1 MVLESIYSR
10 GAYSRKAL
18 AFHLAAPLLEERER
32 FLQYLQ
38 KEGATLGTLK
48 RVEQGLLKTICCF
61 ELKKLRD
68 VRSEEVQRVCARWQ
82 RRSHANWTPDFFWT
96 AKRWL
101 RFHDRLRL
109 PAPRRDAYLDKVDE
123 FTQFLKE
130 RGLSPETVRWRRLAT
145 IFFLRWLSGQHR
157 RLRSVSVNDID
168 EFFSFK
174 KATRAWSP
182 GTIANAA
189 AALRSFFRY
198 AERSQWCSRPV
209 AIGIKGPRIPRY
221 RNVGRPPSWRI
232 VRRVLAE
239 RGTNGADVRAH
250 AVLSLFATY
259 GLRAG
264 DVINLR
270 LADINWKAKTLDV
283 RRTKNGNFQRFRL
296 EREPAASI
304 LRYVKNVRPKCSCP
318 NLFVTLNPPFRPI
331 CNASLWRITSF
342 RFRRYGIDCR
352 PRGPHALRYACA
364 ERLLE
369 RGLSFKEISDF
380 LGHRGLQSVRI
391 YTKCDIKLLRQVAD
405 FAFRDLQ

>member
-1 MVLESIYSR
+1 MLESIYSH

-32 FLQYLQ
+32 FLRYLQ
-38 KEGATLGTLK
+38 KEGATQGTLK
-48 RVEQGLLKTICCF
+48 RVEQGLLKTIRYF
-61 ELKKLRD
+61 GLKKLRD
-68 VRSEEVQRVCARWQ
+68 VGVEEVQRVCACWQ
-82 RRSHANWTPDFFWT
+82 RRNHANWTPDFFWT

-101 RFHDRLRL
+101 RFQGRLRL
-109 PAPRRDAYLDKVDE
+109 PAPPRAAYLDKVNE

-130 RGLSPETVRWRRLAT
+130 QGLSPETVRWRRLASL
-145 IFFLRWLSGQHR
+145 FFLQWLSAEHR
-157 RLRSVSVNDID
+157 RLRSVSVNDVD
-168 EFFSFK
+168 EFFSYK
-174 KATRAWSP
+174 KVTRAWSP

-198 AERSQWCSRPV
+198 AERSQWCSRAV
-209 AIGIKGPRIPRY
+209 AIGIRGPRIPRY
-221 RNVGRPPSWRI
+221 RHVGHPPSWRI
-232 VRRVLAE
+232 VRRILAE
-239 RGTNGADVRAH
+239 RTSTRAGVRAH
-250 AVLSLFATY
+250 AILSMFTTF
-259 GLRAG
+259 GLRAS

-270 LADINWKAKTLDV
+270 LADINWKAKILHV
-283 RRTKNGNFQRFRL
+283 RRMKNGGFQRFPL
-296 EREPAASI
+296 ERETAASI
-304 LRYVKNVRPKCSCP
+304 LRYVKKVRPKCSCP

-342 RFRRYGIDCR
+342 RFRRYGIDCH

-391 YTKCDIKLLRQVAD
+391 YTKCDIKLLRQVVD
-405 FAFRDLQ
+405 LSFGDLQ

>member
-1 MVLESIYSR
+1 MVLQSIYSH

-18 AFHLAAPLLEERER
+18 ALHLAAPLLEERER
-32 FLQYLQ
+32 FLQHLHR
-38 KEGATLGTLK
+38 EGATQQTLK
-48 RVEQGLLKTICCF
+48 RVAQGLINTIRYFGLKN
-61 ELKKLRD
+61 LRD
-68 VRSEEVQRVCARWQ
+68 VGIEEVQRVCARWQ
-82 RRSHANWTPDFFWT
+82 KRRQANWTPNFFWT

-109 PAPRRDAYLDKVDE
+109 PSPPRDPYLDKVDE
-123 FTQFLKE
+123 FTQFLKHQ
-130 RGLSPETVRWRRLAT
+130 GLSPETVRWRRLAT
-145 IFFLRWLSGQHR
+145 ILFVRWLSAQHR
-157 RLRSVSVNDID
+157 RLRSASVNDID

-198 AERSQWCSRPV
+198 AERSRWCPRAV
-209 AIGIKGPRIPRY
+209 AIGIRGPRIPRY

-232 VRRVLAE
+232 VRRILAD
-239 RGTNGADVRAH
+239 RGSNRADVRGH
-250 AVLSLFATY
+250 AILSLLATY
-259 GLRAG
+259 GLRAS

-270 LADINWKAKTLDV
+270 LADINWKAKTLHV
-283 RRTKNGNFQRFRL
+283 RRTKSGNFQRFPLGRKTT
-296 EREPAASI
+296 ASI
-304 LRYVKNVRPKCSCP
+304 LRYVMNVRPKCSCP

-342 RFRRYGIDCR
+342 RFKRCGIDCR

-391 YTKCDIKLLRQVAD
+391 YTKCDIKLLRQVAN
-405 FAFRDLQ
+405 FPLGDLQ

>member
-1 MVLESIYSR
+1 MVLESIYSH

-18 AFHLAAPLLEERER
+18 AFHLGAPLLEERER
-32 FLQYLQ
+32 FLQHLL
-38 KEGATLGTLK
+38 KEGATQRTLK
-48 RVEQGLLKTICCF
+48 RVEQGLLRTIRCF
-61 ELKKLRD
+61 GLKKLRH
-68 VRSEEVQRVCARWQ
+68 VRAEEVKRVCARWQ
-82 RRSHANWTPDFFWT
+82 RRNHANWTPDFFWT

-101 RFHDRLRL
+101 HFHDRLRL
-109 PAPRRDAYLDKVDE
+109 PLPPRDAYLDKVDE
-123 FTQFLKE
+123 FTQSLKDS
-130 RGLSPETVRWRRLAT
+130 GLSTETVRWRRLAA
-145 IFFLRWLSGQHR
+145 IFFLQWLSAQHR

-168 EFFSFK
+168 EFFSYK

-189 AALRSFFRY
+189 AALRSFFRH
-198 AERSQWCSRPV
+198 AERSQWCSRAV
-209 AIGIKGPRIPRY
+209 AIGIRGPRIPRY
-221 RNVGRPPSWRI
+221 RHVGRPPSWRI
-232 VRRVLAE
+232 VRRILAD
-239 RGTNGADVRAH
+239 RPCNRAGVRAH
-250 AVLSLFATY
+250 AILSILTTF
-259 GLRAG
+259 GLRAS

-270 LADINWKAKTLDV
+270 LADINWKAKTLHV
-283 RRTKNGNFQRFRL
+283 RRTKNGNFQRFPL
-296 EREPAASI
+296 ERETAASI

-369 RGLSFKEISDF
+369 RGLSFKEISEF
-380 LGHRGLQSVRI
+380 LGHQGLQSVRI

-405 FAFRDLQ
+405 FPFRDLQ

>member
-1 MVLESIYSR
+1 MLESIYSH

-32 FLQYLQ
+32 FLQHLEM
-38 KEGATLGTLK
+38 EGATHLTLK
-48 RVEQGLLKTICCF
+48 RVAQGLINTIRCL
-61 ELKKLRD
+61 ELKKLRH
-68 VRSEEVQRVCARWQ
+68 VGVEEVQRVCALWQ
-82 RRSHANWTPDFFWT
+82 RRNRTGWSPSFFWT

-109 PAPRRDAYLDKVDE
+109 PTPPRDAYMDKVAE
-123 FTQFLKE
+123 FTQFLE
-130 RGLSPETVRWRRLAT
+130 TQGLSPETVRWRRLAA
-145 IFFLRWLSGQHR
+145 ILFLRWSSGQHR
-157 RLRSVSVNDID
+157 RLRSSSVNDID
-168 EFFSFK
+168 DFFSFK

-209 AIGIKGPRIPRY
+209 AIGIRRPRIPRY
-221 RNVGRPPSWRI
+221 RNVVRAPSWGIIQRI
-232 VRRVLAE
+232 LAD
-239 RGTNGADVRAH
+239 RGSKRADVRAH
-250 AVLSLFATY
+250 AILSLLATY
-259 GLRAG
+259 GLRAT

-270 LADINWKAKTLDV
+270 LADVNWKAKTLHV
-283 RRTKNGNFQRFRL
+283 RRTKSRNFQRFPL
-296 EREPAASI
+296 ERKTAASI
-304 LRYVKNVRPKCSCP
+304 LRYLKNVRPKCSCP
-318 NLFVTLNPPFRPI
+318 NLFVTLNPPFRPT

-342 RFRRYGIDCR
+342 RFRGCGIDCR

-364 ERLLE
+364 EHLLE

-391 YTKCDIKLLRQVAD
+391 YTKSDLKLLRRVAD
-405 FAFRDLQ
+405 FPLGDLK